1 MKSSAR
7 RLTVQA
13 VAIRKVLLQLVGIGA
28 YFALVVILYW
38 RGLTDLGAV
47 AIVVGLLFFFTTV
60 VKSGA
65 ISLAHLSPA
74 DPQFNIRS
82 PAMELLKV
90 ISFFGIGMGI
100 WIDLG
105 KALQIGLVPPN
116 LPTAIIHVILVC
128 VFAICIACC
137 CARFSVALK
146 KPPKA

>member
-1 MKSSAR
+1 MSLAG
-7 RLTVQA
+7 
-13 VAIRKVLLQLVGIGA
+13 KVLLQLSGVGVCLAVI
-28 YFALVVILYW
+28 VILYW
-38 RGLTDLGAV
+38 KGLTDLGAV
-47 AIVVGLLFFFTTV
+47 AIIVGLLFFFTTV

-65 ISLAHLSPA
+65 ISLAHLSPE
-74 DPQFNIRS
+74 DPKSNIRS

-90 ISFFGIGMGI
+90 ISFFGIGVGI

-116 LPTAIIHVILVC
+116 LPTAVIHVILVC

-146 KPPKA
+146 NRP